1 MDLAAKVAWA
11 EDNPLRVAEI
21 VKEANLFASH
31 YLSRQGQECFAM
43 QFLDK
48 YSRMIKG
55 VWQLRSIRHQGK
67 RVGLPAHVDASA
79 RSSTVGHT
87 LTYAPSHL

>member
-11 EDNPLRVAEI
+11 ENNPLRVAEI

-31 YLSRQGQECFAM
+31 YLSRQGQQCFAM
-43 QFLDK
+43 QFLDR

-55 VWQLRSIRHQGK
+55 VWQLRRVIHQSK
-67 RVGLPAHVDASA
+67 RVGEPAHVDASA
-79 RSSTVGHT
+79 GSSTVG
-87 LTYAPSHL
+87 LS

>member
-11 EDNPLRVAEI
+11 EENPQRVAEI

-31 YLSRQGQECFAM
+31 YLSRQGQQCFAM
-43 QFLDK
+43 QFLDR

-55 VWQLRSIRHQGK
+55 VWQLRRVKHHSKH
-67 RVGLPAHVDASA
+67 VGLPADVMTNASSAEGHGLTDAASY
-79 RSSTVGHT
+79 
-87 LTYAPSHL
+87 L